1 MWDSAKKV
9 EELLMVTEAFNDM
22 QEEEVVEKMCLRK
35 WKEYE
40 CDLLTAICPGLFKRI

>member
-9 EELLMVTEAFNDM
+9 EELLMATEAFNDM

-35 WKEYE
+35 WKEYKK
-40 CDLLTAICPGLFKRI
+40 CILLTAWSFIS